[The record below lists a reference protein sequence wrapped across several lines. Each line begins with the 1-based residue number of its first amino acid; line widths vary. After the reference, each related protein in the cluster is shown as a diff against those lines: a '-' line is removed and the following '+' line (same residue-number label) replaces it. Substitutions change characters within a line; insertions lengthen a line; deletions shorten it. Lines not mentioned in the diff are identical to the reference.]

1 MYGPLEYVVID
12 FPGSKFNGAV
22 GTELAKIV
30 EKGLIRV
37 IDLLF
42 VSKDEHGKVE
52 SFELSDVDPE
62 LRDKLT
68 PAVDSVDGLVSHADV
83 EKIGAMLENDSSAG
97 ILLIEDLWAKEFKQ
111 ACLNSGGR
119 LIARETVADQDLE
132 ATLQE
137 IAELSAQKM

>member
-22 GTELAKIV
+22 GAELAKIV

-42 VSKDEHGKVE
+42 ISKDAQGKVE
-52 SFELSDVDPE
+52 SFELTDVDPA
-62 LRDKLT
+62 LRDKLV
-68 PAVDSVDGLVSHADV
+68 PAVDSVDGLVSQADV
-83 EKIGAMLENDSSAG
+83 ERIGAMLEDNSSAG
-97 ILLIEDLWAKEFKQ
+97 ILVIEDLWAKEFKQ
-111 ACLNSGGR
+111 ACLDSGGR
-119 LIARETVADQDLE
+119 LLARETVADQDLE

-137 IAELSAQKM
+137 IAELSTQKL